1 MKTLKQI
8 NRLLLLL
15 CLIVAGAQN
24 AWAENQYVYAGTR
37 TEGNL
42 RFDIYHQYYYVN
54 FLFAVSN
61 GDIAVLKGITGTA
74 EEVTI
79 PANLVEPGEMF
90 GIPVRYANGT
100 ISNSYVKTL
109 TFAGS
114 ISFIESLKGYVN
126 QQAPNVEIEGHLNCP
141 NLKTII
147 FKGNG
152 DGNGLYTYETE
163 TTTPVTLQCPN
174 LTDIYFQN
182 SYAAPQF
189 ESKIVFDFSGSTLS
203 SYTIPVTWE
212 QICTAPASNVTAYV
226 AAWTQEECDQ
236 RHQSA
241 NVYKQLKDVVHY
253 KEGENLVTV
262 TASVS
267 DGAIFQAEDYG
278 ELSGYMIKSKDIDK
292 SSNLTFYVYPS
303 SDDIVI
309 DHVYVNDTDVKNQMT
324 TTSDGKKQYTL
335 EGEVMQDDVVIRV
348 VGARKVKITV
358 SVEEAG
364 AGNGVMF
371 KYNNSEYIYGRGTKT
386 YTKVMHIDYTFY
398 VADGNKAT
406 IKNVF
411 VNGED
416 VYQDMVEVTDSENPF
431 YDASNVRK
439 YTIENVNSDIT
450 IRITSEET
458 VDHYTLYVG
467 SGGKIEF
474 DFDNA
479 HQSCANNNYCQF
491 AFNKSQTLTVTATP
505 DEGYEFE
512 SFLFEGTKLDTDMGE
527 WITMET
533 QADGKFVVNLALGTY
548 QMPYTD
554 NSYVVAFTFKKASR
568 TTWTVLQSGEMTG
581 AQVVITR
588 NGEDEETTLANAI
601 NTMEINDV
609 GVEKVTLKVP
619 IGNAVPVT
627 KYQIRVESIAN
638 ETITQLAQYIST
650 KCGMSKTQ
658 ALEFLNNLPGLIPKQ
673 FDSEADAQP
682 IVERITATGGVAMIV
697 LVTAG
702 TQAIANNTPIRV
714 AHNGEEVTFQ
724 ADFSDPLYAVY
735 EVPANA
741 LTNSTWEVSYDA
753 NHRQTILRS
762 GASCAVEVGYKYIG
776 EEAITR
782 SVDMGLTTIDLPS
795 FNSQYSN
802 FVEFAIEAI
811 EGKDIKVYRNGSDV
825 TDVFGEPQSL
835 QGKNWYYI
843 SSYSYDTQIEFGFQ
857 LREPAT
863 WDIKIEESH
872 KMLNAYANNNVVV
885 SLAKVVDGEE
895 PNFVAHNNSMHQW
908 VNKGET
914 YIIKFTPMNGEEL
927 IRFDIGWNAI
937 DIQQESRLV
946 KNDDGSYSFTLT
958 YNDIPAT
965 QGNFDMLAV
974 FEVGSAGTSYD
985 LNNDGQVNITDVI
998 VLVNRIL
1005 GNN

>member
-1 MKTLKQI
+1 MKTLKLI
-8 NRLLLLL
+8 KRLFLL
-15 CLIVAGAQN
+15 CLIMAGTQN
-24 AWAENQYVYAGTR
+24 AWADNQYVYAGTR

-42 RFDIYHQYYYVN
+42 RFDIYHQYNYVN
-54 FLFAVSN
+54 VLYATSI

-79 PANLVEPGEMF
+79 PAHLEEPGVIF
-90 GIPVRYANGT
+90 GIPVLYANGT
-100 ISNSYVKTL
+100 ISNSYVKNL
-109 TFAGS
+109 TFTGS
-114 ISFIESLKGYVN
+114 ISFFGNLKGYVN
-126 QQAPNVEIEGHLNCP
+126 EQAPDVEIEGHLNCP
-141 NLKTII
+141 NLNTIT

-152 DGNGLYTYETE
+152 DGSGLYEYETE
-163 TTTPVTLQCPN
+163 TTTVPPLQCPN
-174 LTDIYFQN
+174 LTDIYFQA
-182 SYAAPQF
+182 SSAPTF
-189 ESKIVFDFSGSTLS
+189 ESKIVIELNNY
-203 SYTIPVTWE
+203 YTIPVTWE
-212 QICTAPASNVTAYV
+212 QICTAPASNVTAHV

-236 RHQSA
+236 MHLTA
-241 NVYKQLKDVVHY
+241 NVYKQLKAVVHY

-278 ELSGYMIKSKDIDK
+278 VLSGDMIKSKDIDK
-292 SSNLTFYVYPS
+292 SSSLTFYVYPS

-554 NSYVVAFTFKKASR
+554 NSYVVAFTFKKASSPKLKITMVNGSGGKMSIGLTYNGQPAAER
-568 TTWTVLQSGEMTG
+568 WIGGGDAFSITTLEKAKLGEEFTLTAIMEPGRKNMGVRINGYPCPIESSAGDTLHYNLG
-581 AQVVITR
+581 NLKEFGDSVVITSLYQDLADFSKSR
-588 NGEDEETTLANAI
+588 IHIKSKGSAGELARWALR
-601 NTMEINDV
+601 D
-609 GVEKVTLKVP
+609 
-619 IGNAVPVT
+619 VT
-627 KYQIRVESIAN
+627 KKRDVFNEAVADMPVLDRIDTLDVNTQYCFTFYGSTAN
-638 ETITQLAQYIST
+638 L
-650 KCGMSKTQ
+650 KH
-658 ALEFLNNLPGLIPKQ
+658 
-673 FDSEADAQP
+673 
-682 IVERITATGGVAMIV
+682 VMI
-697 LVTAG
+697 
-702 TQAIANNTPIRV
+702 
-714 AHNGEEVTFQ
+714 NGEEV
-724 ADFSDPLYAVY
+724 
-735 EVPANA
+735 E
-741 LTNSTWEVSYDA
+741 LTGTLIKRTPN
-753 NHRQTILRS
+753 RILRS
-762 GASCAVEVGYKYIG
+762 LDDEILIEFHDNTNVSAYASNGTVAMKKITSEGVEEPLGGGLAYSSKSIKPSDGVKIFFIPNNGAG
-776 EEAITR
+776 ELKTLLVNYFE
-782 SVDMGLTTIDLPS
+782 IDLENDS
-795 FNSQYSN
+795 R
-802 FVEFAIEAI
+802 VVLE
-811 EGKDIKVYRNGSDV
+811 SDG
-825 TDVFGEPQSL
+825 T
-835 QGKNWYYI
+835 
-843 SSYSYDTQIEFGFQ
+843 
-857 LREPAT
+857 
-863 WDIKIEESH
+863 
-872 KMLNAYANNNVVV
+872 
-885 SLAKVVDGEE
+885 
-895 PNFVAHNNSMHQW
+895 
-908 VNKGET
+908 
-914 YIIKFTPMNGEEL
+914 
-927 IRFDIGWNAI
+927 
-937 DIQQESRLV
+937 
-946 KNDDGSYSFTLT
+946 YSFTLS
-958 YNDIPAT
+958 AT
-965 QGNFDMLAV
+965 QVQDFGGDTHQIQV
-974 FEVGSAGTSYD
+974 FGEFEGGSAGTSYD
-985 LNNDGQVNITDVI
+985 LNHDGQVNITDVI
-998 VLVNRIL
+998 ILVNRIL
-1005 GNN
+1005 GND